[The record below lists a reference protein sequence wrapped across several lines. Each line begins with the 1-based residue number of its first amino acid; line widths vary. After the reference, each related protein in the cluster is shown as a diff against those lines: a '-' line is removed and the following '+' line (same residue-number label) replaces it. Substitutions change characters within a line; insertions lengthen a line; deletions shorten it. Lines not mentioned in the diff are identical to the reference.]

1 MTTAVTQYQEQQKQL
16 SVELG
21 KLCPVMARFS
31 RNGDEAVARRIQS
44 AIVAATYNNPKLLSC
59 DIRSL
64 QVAALQCAMYG
75 LEPDTPLQLCHIIP
89 YSNQAKLIH
98 GYRGL
103 IHLAHNAGEIA
114 QITAR
119 VVHKEDAFSL
129 KYTIDGTVMDHTP
142 DPEAEPDSADYQGAY
157 MWVKMRDPNIP
168 PILHYMTK
176 KEIDKRMVA
185 APGGKTS
192 DSPWKKWPDTMRAK
206 TVIKGGIRFIPL
218 SPERMER
225 FQLLNRAI
233 TEDSQVEAKG
243 AAAIVPVD
251 IKAALESATP
261 LDPGMA
267 VPTPSGSKSQRMAKE
282 MKSGAPAPDPNA
294 PTEPEP
300 TEPEP
305 NSEPEEPEDTGKVVL
320 QQPSL
325 DIIADVG
332 GLKVPALR
340 EIVSNAIPKMDP
352 SYISAMRVEVQRKCG
367 GSADVGKWNKE
378 ALAYAVAV
386 IKMNVVV

>member
-1 MTTAVTQYQEQQKQL
+1 MTQAVAQYQEQQKAL

-21 KLCPVMARFS
+21 KLVPVMSRFS
-31 RNGDEAVARRIQS
+31 ASGDDRAAVRIQT
-44 AIVAATYNNPKLLSC
+44 AIVAATYGNTKLLSC
-59 DIRSL
+59 DIKSL

-89 YSNQAKLIH
+89 YGNQAKLIH

-114 QITAR
+114 QIVGR
-119 VVHKEDAFSL
+119 VVHKEDAFSI
-129 KYTIDGTVMDHTP
+129 KYTIDGTEMEHTP

-176 KEIDKRMVA
+176 KEIDKRMKA
-185 APGGKTS
+185 APGGGS
-192 DSPWKKWPDTMRAK
+192 GDSPWKKWPDTMRAK

-251 IKAALESATP
+251 IKAALDAATS
-261 LDPGMA
+261 LDPDMA
-267 VPTPSGSKSQRMAKE
+267 VGTPTGSKSDRMASQMGSSAKPE
-282 MKSGAPAPDPNA
+282 PDPDPQSTPE
-294 PTEPEP
+294 PTKPTEDAEPEP
-300 TEPEP
+300 
-305 NSEPEEPEDTGKVVL
+305 GRVVL
-320 QQPSL
+320 QEPSL
-325 DIIADVG
+325 DITSDVG
-332 GLKVPALR
+332 DLKAPELKQ
-340 EIVSNAIPKMDP
+340 IVSNAIPKMDVA
-352 SYISAMRVEVQRKCG
+352 YVTAIRSAVQDKCKCSG
-367 GSADVGKWNKE
+367 DVGKWNKE
-378 ALAYAVAV
+378 ALSYAVAL

>member
-1 MTTAVTQYQEQQKQL
+1 MTTAITEYQEKQKAL

-21 KLCPVMARFS
+21 KLVPVMSRFAADGND
-31 RNGDEAVARRIQS
+31 RAAIRIQT
-44 AIVAATYNNPKLLSC
+44 AIVAATYGNPKLLSC
-59 DIRSL
+59 DIRSI

-89 YSNQAKLIH
+89 YGNQAKLIQ

-114 QITAR
+114 QIVGR
-119 VVHKEDAFSL
+119 VVHKEDAFSIR
-129 KYTIDGTVMDHTP
+129 YTIEGTVMDHTP

-176 KEIDKRMVA
+176 KEIDKRQKA
-185 APGGKTS
+185 APGGS
-192 DSPWKKWPDTMRAK
+192 SGDSPWKKWPDTMRAK

-251 IKAALESATP
+251 IKAALDAATD
-261 LDPGMA
+261 LDPTMA
-267 VPTPSGSKSQRMAKE
+267 VSTPSGSKSDRMAKQ
-282 MKSGAPAPDPNA
+282 MAPSAKPEPDPDPKN
-294 PTEPEP
+294 PPEP
-300 TEPEP
+300 TKPDETAKL
-305 NSEPEEPEDTGKVVL
+305 EDTGRVKL
-320 QQPSL
+320 QEPSTV
-325 DIIADVG
+325 IAADVDD
-332 GLKVPALR
+332 LKVPELKQ
-340 EIVSNAIPKMDP
+340 IVSNAIPKMDVA
-352 SYISAMRVEVQRKCG
+352 YTTAIRLAVQEKCQC
-367 GSADVGKWNKE
+367 STDVGKWNKE
-378 ALAYAVAV
+378 ALAYAVAL